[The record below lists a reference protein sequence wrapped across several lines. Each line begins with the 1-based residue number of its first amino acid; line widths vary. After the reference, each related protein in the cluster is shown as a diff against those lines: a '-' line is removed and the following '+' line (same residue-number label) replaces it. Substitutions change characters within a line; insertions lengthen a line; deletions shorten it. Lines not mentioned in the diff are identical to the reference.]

1 MGEESWKASVRESF
15 KTWKQD
21 STRRAI
27 RQYFNS
33 VQVSINDNA
42 SVYWLL
48 QRQKQLNTH
57 RRFTKSKSY

>member
-42 SVYWLL
+42 SVYRLL
-48 QRQKQLNTH
+48 RQKQLKTH
-57 RRFTKSKSY
+57 RRITKSKSY